1 MKYENSLL
9 VGLTHIALSGKYSF
23 MDSRFEKCIIQ
34 AWNTTCSI
42 FGFGGFLVVILFVTI
57 LCAPTSVRAAPRVFF
72 TIDVESNEM
81 FTLPEQVDAV
91 CKDGSTCGLMEIVR
105 MLQERGWAGTFFLN
119 VYEYRRWEEAAMRD
133 ITVKLQSAGQDV
145 ALHTHPQWAYDPS
158 RWAMFGYNLDEQT
171 TIIHDGVRLLEAWT
185 GRPVVAH
192 RAGAYTADQ
201 HTLEALERNG
211 IRVDSSL
218 FWEHPWSHLNGLGL
232 PRNLPSTWGQLIQ
245 IPVTVYQRE
254 GRPALFADFLSP
266 ATSIRKIDPNWFL
279 NKEEAISA
287 IDAVIDAD
295 LPLLVVFLHSFSFM
309 EGQGDGGVPL
319 ADRHPRD
326 LFRAIL
332 DHIAEKRLPVMTMRD
347 LAESET
353 LPAISPDRDVIPR
366 VTVRMDLH
374 RYFLYRLKTAGTGA
388 LGVGAVVF
396 TLVVGGTVLLI
407 TARRRRLVVGAK

>member
-91 CKDGSTCGLMEIVR
+91 CKDGSACGLMEIVR

-145 ALHTHPQWAYDPS
+145 ALHTHSGPTTLRAGPCLDTTLMS
-158 RWAMFGYNLDEQT
+158 R
-171 TIIHDGVRLLEAWT
+171 RLLSTTESGYWKH
-185 GRPVVAH
+185 GRGARWWRTAPVH
-192 RAGAYTADQ
+192 IRRISI
-201 HTLEALERNG
+201 LEALERNG

-254 GRPALFADFLSP
+254 VDRHFC
-266 ATSIRKIDPNWFL
+266 R
-279 NKEEAISA
+279 
-287 IDAVIDAD
+287 
-295 LPLLVVFLHSFSFM
+295 FSFP
-309 EGQGDGGVPL
+309 GD
-319 ADRHPRD
+319 
-326 LFRAIL
+326 L
-332 DHIAEKRLPVMTMRD
+332 DPED
-347 LAESET
+347 
-353 LPAISPDRDVIPR
+353 
-366 VTVRMDLH
+366 
-374 RYFLYRLKTAGTGA
+374 
-388 LGVGAVVF
+388 
-396 TLVVGGTVLLI
+396 
-407 TARRRRLVVGAK
+407 